1 MTPHRIGSS
10 LANANSSYL
19 DDSHGTGSEGHQD
32 PVQAIA
38 VIGFSMAFPQE
49 ATTSDA
55 LWELMIKKR
64 NTATGIPKD
73 RMNINSFYHPDI
85 YRRGQVSLRTR

>member
-1 MTPHRIGSS
+1 MAPLIIESS
-10 LANANSSYL
+10 SANANPSCL
-19 DDSHGTGSEGHQD
+19 DDSYGSGSQGHHD
-32 PVQAIA
+32 PLQAIA

-73 RMNINSFYHPDI
+73 RMNIDSFYHPDV
-85 YRRGQVSLRTR
+85 YRRGQVSLRTL